1 MIKQL
6 LIVYLDAYDGCS
18 ININSEGKMMRE
30 PPGNVLSTI
39 TAFPDCIPVKY
50 PLLINQL
57 GYAYAVIKG
66 QGNPYALRI
75 GSKAFDALIYHNAHD
90 VNRKI
95 RKQEVAEISE
105 YFTIKAELSGVTG
118 QVWTRTAKIDDG
130 IEIDLG
136 DEDHIRIK
144 ITASNGVEIIS
155 EGSTTLFCRNAKSL
169 PIVKP
174 DLISSDLQLLKKYI
188 NLNHVDFMLYL
199 AFITYSIANPKTPSS
214 NYVMMVL
221 NGHGGSGKSFAT
233 RTAINLIDPSSI
245 GVQIFPKTT
254 KELAI
259 ATQNSHVVGYDNM
272 RNFSAE
278 MSDTLCVA
286 CTGGFISSRALYTN
300 DEQSSIY
307 LHAALVLNGLSN
319 LVNYDDLAQRSL
331 ILHMKPLPH
340 ESRLSALEINDSFNR
355 DLPKIM
361 GGLYQFIANVLAKLP
376 DAEVV
381 HPERM
386 LDFSKWLAAMEIA
399 DAVPQGI
406 YQYEYS
412 ENIINA
418 HFAGLSENL
427 LGAAVIELVESLN
440 GREWEGT
447 PTALLHKLA
456 QMDCVNPRSSDWPNC
471 PIKLSKRLKTLSTAF
486 LTQGIS
492 IAFHHG
498 KERVI
503 RINKL

>member
-1 MIKQL
+1 
-6 LIVYLDAYDGCS
+6 
-18 ININSEGKMMRE
+18 MMQK
-30 PPGNVLSTI
+30 LSTDVVSTTV
-39 TAFPDCIPVKY
+39 TAQFPDIITKNHTLV
-50 PLLINQL
+50 INQL
-57 GYAYAVIKG
+57 GYAYAVIKS
-66 QGNPYALRI
+66 QGNSYALKI
-75 GSKAFDALIYHNAHD
+75 GSKAFDALIYHYAHLE
-90 VNRKI
+90 NRRI
-95 RKQEVAEISE
+95 RKQDVAEISE
-105 YFTIKAELSGVTG
+105 HLTVKAELSGCTEK
-118 QVWTRTAKIDDG
+118 VWGRIAKINSG
-130 IEIDLG
+130 LEIDVG
-136 DEDHIRIK
+136 DDDHTRIR

-169 PIVKP
+169 PIVRP

-286 CTGGFISSRALYTN
+286 CTGGFISSRTLYTN

-307 LHAALVLNGLSN
+307 LHAPLVLNGLSN
-319 LVNYDDLAQRSL
+319 LVNHDDLAQRSL
-331 ILHMKPLPH
+331 ILNMKPLPH
-340 ESRLSALEINDSFNR
+340 ESRLSALEINESFNH
-355 DLPKIM
+355 DLPKII
-361 GGLYQFIANVLAKLP
+361 GGVYQFIANILAKLP
-376 DAEVV
+376 EAKVT
-381 HPERM
+381 HAQRM
-386 LDFSKWLAAMEIA
+386 LDFSKWLAAMEIVDGA
-399 DAVPQGI
+399 PEGV
-406 YQYEYS
+406 YQHIYS

-427 LGAAVIELVESLN
+427 LGAAVIELVEYLN

-447 PTALLHKLA
+447 PTALLHQLA
-456 QMDCVNPRSSDWPNC
+456 QMECVNPRSSDWPNC